1 MADGYRPW
9 IIKTDASGNL
19 VWSSEAW
26 SDLLP
31 ENSGSQVYAYQLPDD
46 NIAVVAPRDVEKK
59 VYFYTVDNAT
69 GALISTTTVDYNEVM
84 PGCIIGTACDITSD
98 PGGNSLIA
106 FNFVCTDSLP
116 AALARFSSMLLVPK
130 IRVAF
135 LEMFGALIFV

>member
-1 MADGYRPW
+1 MLRASSDGGFLLSSILADGYRPW

-98 PGGNSLIA
+98 PGEIHL
-106 FNFVCTDSLP
+106 
-116 AALARFSSMLLVPK
+116 
-130 IRVAF
+130 
-135 LEMFGALIFV
+135 